1 MSRARGASEQI
12 RRLMHMGLRPN
23 GSLWPLLRLGSV
35 IASGNVLT
43 ALFRVVSLRIY
54 THLLTAQ
61 AFGTANLVLGVL
73 ALGFQVCIQPVASTQ
88 LRYHTEATR
97 SDHGDGFTVQ
107 ALRWALA
114 AAALVAALVVVGFAL
129 WSFADGAPASLGL
142 IVAGAFWVLASTTR
156 TLFSARLQA
165 EQRMRSYIWLRVV
178 EAGLIALLTSL
189 ALLVWPNA
197 EGFVWGQVAALL
209 AALLAT
215 AYVAP
220 WPTLSLFAR
229 LAEPDRGT
237 PRFWPILRRYG
248 APFAP
253 MSALQ
258 WLGNMG
264 DRYVLASILG
274 AAAVGQYLAA
284 FTLASYGFLLAN
296 GMMTDLFRP
305 KLFDAES
312 AGAGERAK
320 RIFLAWLGAY
330 IAISL
335 GGLLGIALLG
345 DWIVWLLLAESYR
358 AGAVEIML
366 WIAFGYSLYGLT
378 LAFENRLYSLGRSA
392 ATLPPLALGGLC
404 NIGFA
409 LLLVPWHGVV
419 GAAQANS
426 LSFAVR
432 LMLTGIILRGALKS
446 PRNRAA

>member
-97 SDHGDGFTVQ
+97 SDNGDGFTVQ

-114 AAALVAALVVVGFAL
+114 AAGIVAAVVVVGFAL
-129 WSFADGAPASLGL
+129 WPAEDSATAS
-142 IVAGAFWVLASTTR
+142 VAMMAAAVAWILVSTVR
-156 TLFSARLQA
+156 TVFSVRLHA

-178 EAGLIALLTSL
+178 EGGLIAALTSL
-189 ALLVWPNA
+189 ALLAWPGA
-197 EGFVWGQVAALL
+197 EAFVWGQVAAILV
-209 AALLAT
+209 ALVAT
-215 AYVAP
+215 CLVAP
-220 WPTLSLFAR
+220 WPTLSLLAR

-237 PRFWPILRRYG
+237 PRFWPNLRRYG

-312 AGAGERAK
+312 AGARERAK
-320 RIFLAWLGAY
+320 RIFLAWLAAY
-330 IAISL
+330 AAVSL
-335 GGLLGIALLG
+335 FGLAALALLG
-345 DWIVWLLLAESYR
+345 DWIVWLLLAAPYR
-358 AGAVEIML
+358 AGAVQIML
-366 WIAFGYSLYGLT
+366 WIAVGYALNGLT

-392 ATLPPLALGGLC
+392 ASLPPLAVGGLC
-404 NIGFA
+404 NVGFS
-409 LLLVPWHGVV
+409 LVLVPWHGVF
-419 GAAQANS
+419 GAAEANA